1 MRDADESF
9 GVSYL
14 QARISAEFPLAL
26 HIGISVERADDGG
39 LELIAPFAPNAN
51 FKGTAFGGSLF
62 SIAVLAGWA
71 WVTRY
76 LATKRIAADAVI
88 QKSTIHYLAPVHGVL
103 KATLL
108 SPSAGNV
115 EKFQK
120 MMQRAGRGRL
130 WLGVEI
136 RQGAVL
142 ATRFE
147 GIFAATRR

>member
-1 MRDADESF
+1 MRTADESF

-14 QARISAEFPLAL
+14 QARISAEFPLAV
-26 HIGISVERADDGG
+26 HIGISVGRADDGG
-39 LELIAPFAPNAN
+39 VELIAPLAPNAN
-51 FKGTAFGGSLF
+51 SKGTAFGGSLF

-76 LATKRIAADAVI
+76 LATKHIAADAVI
-88 QKSTIHYLAPVHGVL
+88 QESTIRYLEPVEGVL
-103 KATLL
+103 TAILVA
-108 SPSAGNV
+108 PAAGNI

-136 RQGAVL
+136 RQGTVL

-147 GIFAATRR
+147 GLFAATRR